1 MYNLAYDELKK
12 IEYNRII
19 NEVVRFSTLK
29 FLFGRFSYE
38 TTIKLDCELPKYAG
52 IDGPRYDPRRL
63 ITVIFTASNVYL
75 A

>member
-1 MYNLAYDELKK
+1 MYNSAYDEFKK

-38 TTIKLDCELPKYAG
+38 TTIKLDCELPSMPELTARG
-52 IDGPRYDPRRL
+52 MILGAL